1 MCDMAKVHQEMRDT
15 VKVLCNAHGGRH
27 GLAEKMAMQY
37 EEIADICDGRRYPTI
52 ENFEL
57 RFGKLESAE
66 HYDNPDVS
74 ENSTAANVDLI
85 KLDIPVTIR
94 CPEFD
99 EFCRLMNKLGYHVR
113 VVLDR

>member
-1 MCDMAKVHQEMRDT
+1 MCDMSKVHQEMTDT

-27 GLAEKMAMQY
+27 GLAEKMAMPY
-37 EEIADICDGRRYPTI
+37 EDIADICDGRRYPTI

-66 HYDNPDVS
+66 HADPDVG
-74 ENSTAANVDLI
+74 ENSTAGANLV

-99 EFCRLMNKLGYHVR
+99 EFCRLMDRLGYRVR